1 VKIAV
6 QDANILMDLANGDL
20 LEAWFSLGIETHTT
34 DLVLAEIT
42 RPAQEKAVA
51 LCVQKKQL
59 LVRSFDGVALAE
71 VIIFGQ
77 SHGISPSDASALR
90 LAMELNATLLTGDG
104 RLRKVAESK
113 VLLAGFLKILDL
125 LADRN
130 RLPPKLLATGLRKAL
145 AMGCFLPADE
155 CEKRLKL
162 WDP

>member
-1 VKIAV
+1 MKIAV

-34 DLVLAEIT
+34 DLVVAEIT
-42 RPAQEKAVA
+42 HTAQKKAVA
-51 LCVQKKQL
+51 LCLRRKQL

-71 VIIFGQ
+71 VIIFSQ

-90 LAMELNATLLTGDG
+90 LAMELEATLLTGDG

-113 VLLAGFLKILDL
+113 VSLGGLLKTLDL
-125 LADRN
+125 LAN
-130 RLPPKLLATGLRKAL
+130 SKSLPPKQLANGLRKAMDL
-145 AMGCFLPADE
+145 GCFLPTDE